1 MRTDSEIKQDVL
13 EELIWQPL
21 LNEKFLGI
29 EVKYGV
35 VRLSGKVNNLAE
47 KKVVE
52 NTVKKVKGVKAIE
65 ENIEVEYKNS
75 INDKDLLK
83 KINSD
88 LKWNTSVP
96 QEKINVQIKDAHV
109 FLSGIVKW
117 AYQKSEAEKSLEY
130 IDGIKS
136 ISNNITISAKI
147 PPIDIAHNI
156 LKAFERSATIDA
168 DNITVTVEG
177 NTAILRGEVNSIK
190 EKDDA
195 LKVAYL
201 ATGITDV
208 KNELQVEY
216 ITIYT

>member
-21 LNEKFLGI
+21 LKEKLLCI

-35 VRLSGKVNNLAE
+35 VRLSGTVNNLAE

-52 NTVKKVKGVKAIE
+52 NAVKKVKGVKAVE
-65 ENIEVEYKNS
+65 ENIEVEYKSS
-75 INDKDLLK
+75 INDKDLFK
-83 KINSD
+83 KIKSD
-88 LKWNTSVP
+88 LEWNTSVA
-96 QEKINVQIKDAHV
+96 QEKINVQIKDGHV

-136 ISNNITISAKI
+136 ISNDITIAAKV

-168 DNITVTVEG
+168 NNITVTVEG

-195 LKVAYL
+195 LRAAYM
-201 ATGITDV
+201 AEGITDV

-216 ITIYT
+216 VAIYM